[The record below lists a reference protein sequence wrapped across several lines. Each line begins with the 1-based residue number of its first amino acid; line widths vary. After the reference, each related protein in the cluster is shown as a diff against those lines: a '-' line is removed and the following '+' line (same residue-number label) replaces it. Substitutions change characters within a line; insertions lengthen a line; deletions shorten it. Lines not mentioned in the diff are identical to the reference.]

1 VTLRCVPEEKKQFV
15 RSKLSAGHE
24 TDLLNQCWI
33 PFGIE
38 SLLVTKEG
46 GIFPLEPLTPEHRDD
61 INRTFRM
68 EVPANAIRSDT
79 LEVMY
84 GIILDGPF
92 VLPRGYRFASPLVYV
107 CFDESKV
114 IKPLKIHIPH
124 WIAQAKDHSED
135 DVLFIISPHSVSEGE
150 QMYKFT
156 AMESRCTSTLHD
168 VYGTVEISGHNSLVG
183 QAMEEKIP
191 SCYYASL
198 WEKIEGNNRQLK
210 VAVTYKI
217 LFWLKVLKQ
226 FWKEWSKCYQ
236 HCPTFTFKKQL
247 AGKLTASSGK
257 CWTAILVSTVI
268 KRADVHYG
276 IHNSE
281 KKMKMAVEEGAYPP
295 SFFVEVSQNNCFTD
309 SRVLGIVSKL
319 TIEGT
324 ADANLCFAVKAED
337 VTEERATSTP
347 SSNIQLNT
355 PSLKHIRPG
364 SPQRPQFHDLS
375 PSDIGLSRTLEA
387 TAEWHN
393 LAVNLGVPIGQVRAF
408 KSDPL
413 MGALLAL
420 KYWRDGMCGERFP
433 STWRFLL
440 QEIETTF
447 GGKVAKP
454 LERKASGKPTWSQ

>member
-191 SCYYASL
+191 SCYYASS
-198 WEKIEGNNRQLK
+198 WERMDGHKRYLR
-210 VAVTYKI
+210 VAIMYCI
-217 LFWLKVLKQ
+217 PLWLKVLEEYWSAEA
-226 FWKEWSKCYQ
+226 WKCSDKVRQSFEVTGDSMEGKLRSSHGPGWEARLN
-236 HCPTFTFKKQL
+236 QL
-247 AGKLTASSGK
+247 AINTKFVAYDSY
-257 CWTAILVSTVI
+257 
-268 KRADVHYG
+268 KRE
-276 IHNSE
+276 NLES
-281 KKMKMAVEEGAYPP
+281 AVKINLYPP
-295 SFFVEVSQNNCFTD
+295 CFLVEVLQT
-309 SRVLGIVSKL
+309 V
-319 TIEGT
+319 
-324 ADANLCFAVKAED
+324 
-337 VTEERATSTP
+337 
-347 SSNIQLNT
+347 
-355 PSLKHIRPG
+355 
-364 SPQRPQFHDLS
+364 S
-375 PSDIGLSRTLEA
+375 PS
-387 TAEWHN
+387 
-393 LAVNLGVPIGQVRAF
+393 VNVVP
-408 KSDPL
+408 
-413 MGALLAL
+413 
-420 KYWRDGMCGERFP
+420 
-433 STWRFLL
+433 RFLHL
-440 QEIETTF
+440 DIMGTTSKELYFSIEVNEEAVDNGTVNTCNYNTIGILTETF
-447 GGKVAKP
+447 ADQQFSQFYYVIVYYVCLLFIMYILFFQIP
-454 LERKASGKPTWSQ
+454 L